1 MNFLITGHSEFAIG
15 MQSALTMIA
24 GEIEDVMFIPF
35 LANETTEEYRQK
47 IESSIEMYEHVVCFT
62 DLLGGT
68 SFKTCIEFSM
78 TKKQVFVISGTN
90 IAMLL
95 EGLMMWNSGIEPF
108 ELAKS
113 VVKVGKSNIVLFE
126 KNNETEELSEEG
138 I

>member
-1 MNFLITGHSEFAIG
+1 
-15 MQSALTMIA
+15 IA
-24 GEIEDVMFIPF
+24 GEIEDVMIIPF
-35 LANETTEEYRQK
+35 LTNETTEEYRQK
-47 IESSIEMYEHVVCFT
+47 IESSIEMYEQVICFT

-68 SFKTCIEFSM
+68 PFKTCVEFSM

-95 EGLMMWNSGIEPF
+95 EGLMMGNSGIEPV

-126 KNNETEELSEEG
+126 KNNEVEELSEDG

>member
-68 SFKTCIEFSM
+68 SFKKCIEFSM
-78 TKKQVFVISGTN
+78 TKTSFCYKWYKHSDVIGR
-90 IAMLL
+90 IDDA
-95 EGLMMWNSGIEPF
+95 EFWY
-108 ELAKS
+108 
-113 VVKVGKSNIVLFE
+113 
-126 KNNETEELSEEG
+126 
-138 I
+138 

>member
-1 MNFLITGHSEFAIG
+1 
-15 MQSALTMIA
+15 MI
-24 GEIEDVMFIPF
+24 IPF
-35 LANETTEEYRQK
+35 LTNETTEEYRQK
-47 IESSIEMYEHVVCFT
+47 IESSIEMYEQVICFT

-68 SFKTCIEFSM
+68 PFKTCVEFSM

-95 EGLMMWNSGIEPF
+95 EGLMMRNSGIEPV

-126 KNNETEELSEEG
+126 KNNEVEELSEDG

>member
-47 IESSIEMYEHVVCFT
+47 IESSIEYEHVVCFT
-62 DLLGGT
+62 DLLVGT
-68 SFKTCIEFSM
+68 SFKKCIEFSM

-90 IAMLL
+90 IVMLL
-95 EGLMMWNSGIEPF
+95 EGLMMRNSGIEPF

-113 VVKVGKSNIVLFE
+113 VVKVGKSNIMLFE
-126 KNNETEELSEEG
+126 KNNEAEELSEEG